1 MNKHSYDATIYSAFF
16 DELEKLGFDVSGM
29 DKEAIIGAGI
39 LRAGKAGIGKA
50 VGALTPSSMKA
61 SRALRNPGM
70 TSVGSGSSLIN
81 AGKARQLAPP
91 PPAALSST
99 GSQISRAG
107 RSQQL
112 QQARTQMSRPVG
124 GSSW

>member
-1 MNKHSYDATIYSAFF
+1 MNKHSYDAAIYLAFF

-91 PPAALSST
+91 PAALSST
-99 GSQISRAG
+99 GSQIARAG